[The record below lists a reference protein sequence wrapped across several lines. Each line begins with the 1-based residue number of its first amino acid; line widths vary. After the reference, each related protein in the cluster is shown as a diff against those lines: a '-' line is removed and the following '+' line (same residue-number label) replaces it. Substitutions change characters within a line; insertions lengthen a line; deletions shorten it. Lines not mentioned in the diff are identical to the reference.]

1 MAEVLLLNPR
11 GRRKARKAR
20 RRNPAT
26 PSPAQR
32 RARAA
37 FAAAARARRRSP
49 VIASNPR
56 RRRRARRS
64 NPIGAYRRV
73 TRRQSN
79 PINVN
84 GLIGLAKQGAIMG
97 AGAVVADMA
106 YAQIAKFLPAN
117 LQAGPGQVTVGSVV
131 KLLLTAAAGQM
142 LSRATRGMS
151 RQAALGAI
159 VVQSRDIVAGLMPA
173 GTVSGRLGYAVN
185 APVIPYNGRVGPG
198 RLGAYVSGGTPLL
211 SGRLGAYEPFGAP
224 SPLLSGRASARD
236 REGFGR

>member
-20 RRNPAT
+20 RRNPT
-26 PSPAQR
+26 PAQR

-37 FAAAARARRRSP
+37 FAAAARARRRTP
-49 VIASNPR
+49 TIASNPAPR
-56 RRRRARRS
+56 RRRVRRS

-73 TRRQSN
+73 TRRQRN
-79 PINVN
+79 PINVG
-84 GLIGLAKQGAIMG
+84 GLLGLAKQGAIMG

-211 SGRLGAYEPFGAP
+211 SGSRLGAYEPYGAP